1 MLWMLEKR
9 GKIKDF
15 AVCMLHVI
23 VLIVV
28 QSVNTQYVWYGIR
41 KNIYIILLAGTL
53 FVVRTLFDTLKIVST
68 PSYLQTLENWTI
80 ACSL

>member
-1 MLWMLEKR
+1 MLGMLGKR
-9 GKIKDF
+9 TKIKDF

-53 FVVRTLFDTLKIVST
+53 
-68 PSYLQTLENWTI
+68 
-80 ACSL
+80 